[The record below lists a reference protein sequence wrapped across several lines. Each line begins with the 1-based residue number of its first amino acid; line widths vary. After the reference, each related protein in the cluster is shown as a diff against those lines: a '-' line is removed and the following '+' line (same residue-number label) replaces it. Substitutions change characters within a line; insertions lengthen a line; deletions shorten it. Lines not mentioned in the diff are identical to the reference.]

1 MCETKIS
8 KLNNEQR
15 KLVEENHNLIYSFLN
30 NQALSINE
38 WYDICAIGLCKAAL
52 TFNGTTKFSTFAY
65 KCMLNSVRSVMR
77 HDSLFGMETL
87 SLSTEV
93 SSVSEKATYAL
104 EEFIASKQNTE
115 AEALGKIWAE
125 WFIEKLPLTT
135 LKVLL
140 GRIENKTC
148 RELSEDTGVSFS
160 RCSAV
165 VRNLRDYYKRNS
177 RYVKRYSDDDAERKI
192 YIEKILKTLDKM
204 R

>member
-1 MCETKIS
+1 MCGTKIS

-38 WYDICAIGLCKAAL
+38 WYDVCAIGLCNAAL
-52 TFNGTTKFSTFAY
+52 TFNGTTKFSTLAY

-87 SLSTEV
+87 SLSAEV
-93 SSVSEKATYAL
+93 SSVSEKVTYAL

-148 RELSEDTGVSFS
+148 RELSEDIGVSFS
-160 RCSAV
+160 RCFAV

>member
-1 MCETKIS
+1 MSKPII
-8 KLNNEQR
+8 KLNTEQK
-15 KLVEENHNLIYSFLN
+15 KLVEDNHDLIYGFMTKHKLDF
-30 NQALSINE
+30 NE

-52 TFNGTTKFSTFAY
+52 TFNDTTKFSTFAY

-87 SLSTEV
+87 SLSAEV

-115 AEALGKIWAE
+115 AEAIGNMWVE
-125 WFIEKLPLTT
+125 WFIEKLPLIT

-148 RELSEDTGVSFS
+148 RELSEDIGVSFS

>member
-1 MCETKIS
+1 MRETKIS

-30 NQALSINE
+30 NQALSIE
-38 WYDICAIGLCKAAL
+38 WYDVCAIGLCNAAL
-52 TFNGTTKFSTFAY
+52 NFNGATKFSTFAY

-77 HDSLFGMETL
+77 HDSFNVETL
-87 SLSTEV
+87 SLSAEV

-148 RELSEDTGVSFS
+148 RELSEDIGVSFS

-165 VRNLRDYYKRNS
+165 VRKLRDYYERNS

-192 YIEKILKTLDKM
+192 YIEKIIKTLDKIS
-204 R
+204 